1 MFVPVVELGIVVV
14 ELFSVRLGLQ
24 FPIVLLRLHQ
34 APYYNL
40 KIFCPIF
47 QDIVGK

>member
-24 FPIVLLRLHQ
+24 FPIVLLRLHKLH
-34 APYYNL
+34 NL